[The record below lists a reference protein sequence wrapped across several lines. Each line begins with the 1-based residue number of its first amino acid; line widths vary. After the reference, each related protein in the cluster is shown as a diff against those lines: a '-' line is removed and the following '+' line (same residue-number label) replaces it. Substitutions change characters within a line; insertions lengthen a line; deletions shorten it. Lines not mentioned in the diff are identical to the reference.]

1 MSTTGPD
8 SDVPDTGTPDTG
20 MSDAGIIATGV
31 AATTLATL
39 TTAALASIIG
49 GRSRGWWWG
58 TAIGALSGAV
68 AGRYRI
74 YDLATGRGRRALIV
88 DHTWALA
95 TTTAGVLVAAADL
108 ALGSPVERSL
118 SERQNRLVFTRGAVV
133 RRGFAISIGYTVS
146 GAAGTEG
153 RLTPRRRRLVTDHE
167 DVHIWQAR
175 RWGPIY
181 PLAYGTWLLIGGVIG
196 FRRWWR
202 DRRTSGRSL
211 MSHLDATAYYC
222 NPFEWSAYTEDR
234 NWPPGGVDPALVWRR
249 PFTSSALLD
258 EIREWRENPTARR

>member
-1 MSTTGPD
+1 MSSTEPDTEVPGTGMPD
-8 SDVPDTGTPDTG
+8 S
-20 MSDAGIIATGV
+20 GIITTGV
-31 AATTLATL
+31 AATALSAL
-39 TTAALASIIG
+39 TTAALAAIS

-58 TAIGALSGAV
+58 AMIGALSGAL

-74 YDLATGRGRRALIV
+74 YDLDTGRGRRALIA

-95 TTTAGVLVAAADL
+95 TTTAGVLAAGANL

-118 SERQNRLVFTRGAVV
+118 SERQNRLVFTGGVVV

-146 GAAGTEG
+146 GAADTEG

-181 PLAYGTWLLIGGVIG
+181 PLAYGTWLLIGGVVG
-196 FRRWWR
+196 GRRWWR
-202 DRRTSGRSL
+202 ERRTSGRSL
-211 MSHLDATAYYC
+211 TSHLDAAAYYC
-222 NPFEWSAYTEDR
+222 NPFEWRAYTEDR
-234 NWPPGGVDPALVWRR
+234 NWPPAGVDPALVWRR
-249 PFTSSALLD
+249 PFDASALFD
-258 EIREWRENPTARR
+258 EIRAWRESRATPS